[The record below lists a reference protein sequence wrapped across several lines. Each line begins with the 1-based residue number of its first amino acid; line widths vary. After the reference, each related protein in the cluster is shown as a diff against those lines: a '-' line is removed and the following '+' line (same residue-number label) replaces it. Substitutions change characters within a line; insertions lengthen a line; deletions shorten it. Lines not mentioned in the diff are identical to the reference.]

1 VLDGFSPP
9 PRSGFVRY
17 ASAVSGSIGAQFHS
31 GFFLDLNVVNILN
44 LVPGY
49 IRDQAG
55 NASGIDSLGP
65 STI

>member
-1 VLDGFSPP
+1 MLDGFSPP

-17 ASAVSGSIGAQFHS
+17 ASGSIGAQFHS